1 MAMGSQQL
9 AEDYRQLQA
18 LIALH
23 PSISI
28 LKTEGQPPEAYEIE
42 YRLRGYVSDDAQG
55 VTIGQVHR
63 IGISL
68 PFGYPHFA
76 PIAKPLT
83 PIFHPDF
90 DPAAI
95 RIANRWQQLPS
106 LAELVLHIG
115 EMICGCAYTLE
126 EPFNLEAAV
135 WYQAHH
141 DQLPLDSLSIAEA
154 EQSSDE
160 LDFRADDDF
169 VALGL
174 ENEIIKEPTQS
185 TGGAESALVRSLVA
199 ENKFFTANKLLTDMA
214 EEINF
219 PDRDEMQQNIGKV
232 LRKTDQLFKLAEQLE
247 EAGKLEEALEVTDT
261 LLAIAADAPGIEA
274 LRERIQHS
282 FLITQQLNAA
292 TKHKEDRGGK
302 KPEETARKQP
312 PSVPKGLTRPV
323 FLQRFPYKSL
333 LTIALLF
340 FAAISALSLYFKDQN
355 VLSHSQASVL
365 KGQLLL
371 EKKEFESALTSL
383 ETAKSLLADL
393 TVLRYRKDSLTAEI
407 DKLMTSPD
415 LREGLQGRVRYQN
428 QFIPAQTATALN
440 ELTILTD
447 QAQAL
452 VRQNKV
458 DEALVLYRQALKYA
472 ISHNLDPQQG
482 GINDAIQTLELQRTL
497 VLAEKAEQGKNWEE
511 AAEAYRKALTHSGK
525 LKTLGTAN
533 DITQRLTTATFRH
546 EMDQSKRAFTQSQWQ
561 ETIKYLEHAQ
571 QAMDANPSIAT
582 GKDRQDLHKLLV
594 NSKLYLMLSTA
605 REAYQQ
611 KNWLVAIDQYQQ
623 ALDLLAGTS
632 DNLEGSVGES
642 IEKIEKTLMMVKI
655 AQLQEKVLEAEG
667 KDDTAAVIAHCKEIL
682 HLIRSSN
689 HGNDP
694 AIKTV
699 VQKITEK
706 IEKQQ
711 EATAL
716 NEKIAWLEGHFEEI
730 FRAHYPTFHNSKLS
744 QPKAVFLKKMDNK
757 SYFTLTC
764 LERSQGSSSKLELN
778 YLFDPGTGK
787 WSVSP

>member
-458 DEALVLYRQALKYA
+458 DEALVLYRQAVKCP